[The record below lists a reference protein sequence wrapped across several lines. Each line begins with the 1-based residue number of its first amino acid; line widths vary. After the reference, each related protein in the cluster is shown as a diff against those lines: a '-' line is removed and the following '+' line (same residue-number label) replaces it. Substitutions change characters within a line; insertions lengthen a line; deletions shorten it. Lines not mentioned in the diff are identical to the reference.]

1 MDIPFSRVDDYTLSL
16 IQEDVARFFP
26 GPNGP
31 VVEDDSEDA
40 EVEVKVVRRGRP
52 PKPKANEDVETK

>member
-1 MDIPFSRVDDYTLSL
+1 MDIPVARVDDYTLSL

-26 GPNGP
+26 GPTKA
-31 VVEDDSEDA
+31 VEPEEEES
-40 EVEVKVVRRGRP
+40 EVETKVVRRGRP